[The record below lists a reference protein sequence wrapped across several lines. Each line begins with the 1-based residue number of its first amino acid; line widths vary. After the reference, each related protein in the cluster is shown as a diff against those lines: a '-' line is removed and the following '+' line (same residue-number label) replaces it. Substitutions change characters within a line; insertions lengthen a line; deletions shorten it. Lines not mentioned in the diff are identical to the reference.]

1 MGKVELKWEGLMHF
15 HSAQKCTTTCHQT
28 MWTINGWVFVLKIFL
43 ISEGQYGEAAEGTE
57 EGGAEEA
64 NGAGQPE
71 EVTTEAQPTTQQVRS
86 VRSI

>member
-1 MGKVELKWEGLMHF
+1 M
-15 HSAQKCTTTCHQT
+15 QKIQRRRR
-28 MWTINGWVFVLKIFL
+28 ILLSI
-43 ISEGQYGEAAEGTE
+43 IIIAEGQYGEAAEGTE